1 MADES
6 IERRRVT
13 LLQPHQMGRWTLAA
27 ADGVEDPVRND
38 DDDDDDDDKRPVLPP
53 RLLKRTRDE
62 NDAKVKGSNDDDAPS
77 KMPSNAGTAKREW
90 HAGEELIHT
99 PPPLPSPPSTPA
111 PSDGGGDGA
120 SNFDVPGTTSPPSP
134 PPFASSAARG
144 EGGDP
149 ATASRGSSRQHKGK
163 SRKVSTGVCNRRLLL
178 AFNAIN
184 STQPGFFP
192 GINEPEDV
200 TTKLCPFVTPT
211 SEDPGYNLGCPFVF
225 LPANYT
231 GTGVPPT
238 NFFPKGV
245 KEYVDL
251 FEDLCSVDPNCKQNA
266 TAAGEAAASVALYCS
281 CYQGYDLGCS
291 SKVNSTPQDEY
302 CEFAGVWNGDFNS
315 TDVELSRETNDCG
328 CFWISQV
335 TNEVGN
341 CPGVDLGNFFL
352 PFTNAKDTL
361 SALSSHNPS

>member
-1 MADES
+1 
-6 IERRRVT
+6 
-13 LLQPHQMGRWTLAA
+13 
-27 ADGVEDPVRND
+27 
-38 DDDDDDDDKRPVLPP
+38 
-53 RLLKRTRDE
+53 LLKRTRDE
-62 NDAKVKGSNDDDAPS
+62 NDAKVKGSNDDDPPS
-77 KMPSNAGTAKREW
+77 KMPSNAAGTAKGHAW

-99 PPPLPSPPSTPA
+99 PPPLPSPPSAPA
-111 PSDGGGDGA
+111 DDA
-120 SNFDVPGTTSPPSP
+120 SNFDVPGTASPPSS

-163 SRKVSTGVCNRRLLL
+163 SRKIPTGVCDKRLRL
-178 AFNAIN
+178 AFNA
-184 STQPGFFP
+184 TQQIPDFFP
-192 GINEPEDV
+192 GIFVPEDV
-200 TTKLCPFVTPT
+200 TTKLCPFITPT
-211 SEDPGYNLGCPFVF
+211 SDNKRYNLGCPFVF
-225 LPANYT
+225 FPANYT
-231 GTGVPPT
+231 GKDDPPT

-251 FEDLCSVDPNCKQNA
+251 FVKLCGDNKECQEGA
-266 TAAGEAAASVALYCS
+266 TAEGKALASVALYCS

-291 SKVNSTPQDEY
+291 NMLPSTPQEKDEY

-341 CPGVDLGNFFL
+341 CPGVDLGYFFP
-352 PFTNAKDTL
+352 PFTSVKDTL
-361 SALSSHNPS
+361 SALSSYNLS

>member
-1 MADES
+1 
-6 IERRRVT
+6 
-13 LLQPHQMGRWTLAA
+13 MGRWTLAA
-27 ADGVEDPVRND
+27 ADGVEDPVRNDD

-120 SNFDVPGTTSPPSP
+120 SNFDVLGTASPPSP
-134 PPFASSAARG
+134 PPFASSSAAR

-149 ATASRGSSRQHKGK
+149 TTASRGSSRHHKGK
-163 SRKVSTGVCNRRLLL
+163 SRKVSTGVCNRRLHL
-178 AFNAIN
+178 AFNA
-184 STQPGFFP
+184 TQQIPDFFP
-192 GINEPEDV
+192 GIFVPEDV
-200 TTKLCPFVTPT
+200 TTKLCPFVTPI
-211 SEDPGYNLGCPFVF
+211 SEDSGYNLGCPFVF
-225 LPANYT
+225 FPANYT

-251 FEDLCSVDPNCKQNA
+251 FEDLCSVDPNCKQQNA
-266 TAAGEAAASVALYCS
+266 TAEAEALASVALYCS

-315 TDVELSRETNDCG
+315 ADVELSRETNDCG

-341 CPGVDLGNFFL
+341 CPGVDLGYFFP
-352 PFTNAKDTL
+352 PFTNATDTL